1 MSDKSMKA
9 TTLLTPILLGVLTS
23 ALLASGASAQEDS
36 DSGAVIEL
44 ESRVTGNREQPQV
57 FHVVPWQS
65 PDGPTPDYDPLESQ
79 LRDVF
84 GHIERDELQ
93 RELQQ
98 TERRGDNSNRNGGG

>member
-1 MSDKSMKA
+1 MNDKPMKA
-9 TTLLTPILLGVLTS
+9 TTLLPPILLGVLTS
-23 ALLASGASAQEDS
+23 TLLASGASAQEDA
-36 DSGAVIEL
+36 DSEAVIEL

-65 PDGPTPDYDPLESQ
+65 PDSPAPEYNPLESQ

-98 TERRGDNSNRNGGG
+98 SERRGGGSPKDEGG

>member
-1 MSDKSMKA
+1 MSDEPIKA
-9 TTLLTPILLGVLTS
+9 TTLWRALPSFLLLSLLTGTLM
-23 ALLASGASAQEDS
+23 ASGASAQQDA

-44 ESRVTGNREQPQV
+44 ESRVTGNQEQPQV

-65 PDGPTPDYDPLESQ
+65 PDSPTPDYDPLESQ

-98 TERRGDNSNRNGGG
+98 ERPRAPGDED

>member
-1 MSDKSMKA
+1 MSDEPMKA
-9 TTLLTPILLGVLTS
+9 TTLWRALSSFLLISVAG
-23 ALLASGASAQEDS
+23 ALLVSGASAQEDE

-44 ESRVTGNREQPQV
+44 ESRVTGNQEQPQV

-65 PDGPTPDYDPLESQ
+65 PESPTPDYDPLESQ

-98 TERRGDNSNRNGGG
+98 SASEGAGKED